1 MAPQR
6 ITKGQS
12 PDGTDARAAHAGW
25 WRWHRAFMVT
35 MLVTMFLTAA
45 LIGSVRA
52 DEPVARAT
60 AELVARAQIVSGV
73 RVMREELFSD
83 HETPSRRERLPKPRE
98 RPCPETDPQPCRM
111 IVVDLP

>member
-12 PDGTDARAAHAGW
+12 PDGTDARTADGGT
-25 WRWHRAFMVT
+25 RRRHRAFMVT
-35 MLVTMFLTAA
+35 MLVTMFVTAA

-60 AELVARAQIVSGV
+60 TELVARAQIVSGV
-73 RVMREELFSD
+73 RVTREELVSD
-83 HETPSRRERLPKPRE
+83 HDTPSRRERLPKPRE

-111 IVVDLP
+111 MVVDLP